1 MATNPDTKRA
11 VFPGSFD
18 PITRGHE
25 NILRRAAGLFDEVV
39 VAIGVN
45 QDKQSMFP
53 LEQRIA
59 WCEATFAD
67 LDNVRV
73 DASRGSRPTTRAS
86 GETTHGGVR
95 NGGDFEYERTIAKMA
110 STSTMGSDAHPLHG
124 SGACADFEQCGAG
137 HRAPRWGGFPFR
149 SRCSGPWIGWNAQLI
164 FFSRAAVRCGSVGWR
179 WSG

>member
-1 MATNPDTKRA
+1 METNPDINRA

-45 QDKQSMFP
+45 QDKRSMFP

-73 DASRGSRPTTRAS
+73 DRFEGLTADYCRSIGAGWLIR
-86 GETTHGGVR
+86 GVR
-95 NGGDFEYERTIAKMA
+95 NGGDFEYERTIAQMTKYLDDGLETLILFTDPEHA
-110 STSTMGSDAHPLHG
+110 PISSSVVRDIVHHGGEVSRVVPDAVDLG
-124 SGACADFEQCGAG
+124 SGGAN
-137 HRAPRWGGFPFR
+137 R
-149 SRCSGPWIGWNAQLI
+149 
-164 FFSRAAVRCGSVGWR
+164 
-179 WSG
+179 

>member
-1 MATNPDTKRA
+1 METNPDIKRA

-45 QDKQSMFP
+45 QEKRSMFP

-73 DASRGSRPTTRAS
+73 DRFEGLTADYCRSIEAGWLI
-86 GETTHGGVR
+86 GGVR
-95 NGGDFEYERTIAKMA
+95 NGGDFEYERTIAQMTKYLDDGLETLMLFKDPEHA
-110 STSTMGSDAHPLHG
+110 PISSSVVRDIVHHGGEVSRFVPDAVDLG
-124 SGACADFEQCGAG
+124 SGGT
-137 HRAPRWGGFPFR
+137 H
-149 SRCSGPWIGWNAQLI
+149 S
-164 FFSRAAVRCGSVGWR
+164 
-179 WSG
+179 